1 MTPPRRGM
9 STPSP
14 APGPRNTPTKPSV
27 PRAKRE
33 EAMPSPRVMPP
44 FVDTSPDKAPTLPEI
59 PAAPGVE
66 SPRRTATRPSIPRAK
81 PRGATS
87 SPGLDFALLTQYV
100 DALPEGLDSYPKALT
115 SGAIILSLLLD
126 PLRRPPLGV
135 GLPSPLEDLICT
147 PPAATAWVPL
157 VKLCA
162 FHAAVY
168 DFAFAEKGGVPAYE
182 EWTFQRNLQLT
193 KNPLYRKILAVE
205 SPEALLASYS
215 SGRWSAFYRGTS
227 LHVMNVAKHSASL
240 RLTHPAHAWPEISRI
255 ALGAALRAAF
265 VIARAK
271 SATVT
276 SRELSVRASH
286 FEISWS

>member
-1 MTPPRRGM
+1 MPPPRRGT

-14 APGPRNTPTKPSV
+14 ASGLRSTPTKPSV

-33 EAMPSPRVMPP
+33 EAKQSWRVAASL
-44 FVDTSPDKAPTLPEI
+44 VDTPPDKAPTLPEI
-59 PAAPGVE
+59 PAAPRVE
-66 SPRRTATRPSIPRAK
+66 PPRRTTTKPSIPRAK
-81 PRGATS
+81 REGATS
-87 SPGLDFALLTQYV
+87 SPRVDFALLAQYV
-100 DALPEGLDSYPKALT
+100 NALPEGLDSYPKALA
-115 SGAIILSLLLD
+115 SGAIVLSLLLD
-126 PLRRPPLGV
+126 PVGRLPLGI
-135 GLPSPLEDLICT
+135 GLPSPLEDLVCT
-147 PPAATAWVPL
+147 PPAASAWVPV

-168 DFAFAEKGGVPAYE
+168 DVAFADKGGIPAYE

-205 SPEALLASYS
+205 SPEALLASYN
-215 SGRWSAFYRGTS
+215 SGRWSAFYRGLS

>member
-1 MTPPRRGM
+1 MTPPRRGT

-14 APGPRNTPTKPSV
+14 AQGPRSTPTKPSV

-33 EAMPSPRVMPP
+33 EAMPAPRVVSSL
-44 FVDTSPDKAPTLPEI
+44 VDTAPDRAPTLPEI
-59 PAAPGVE
+59 PAAPRVE
-66 SPRRTATRPSIPRAK
+66 PPGKTATKPSIPRAK
-81 PRGATS
+81 REGATS
-87 SPGLDFALLTQYV
+87 SPGVDFALLTQYV
-100 DALPEGLDSYPKALT
+100 SALPEGLDSYPKALA
-115 SGAIILSLLLD
+115 SGVIVLSVVLD
-126 PLRRPPLGV
+126 PVRRLPLGI

-147 PPAATAWVPL
+147 PPAASAWVPV

-168 DFAFAEKGGVPAYE
+168 DFAFADKGGVPVYE

-193 KNPLYRKILAVE
+193 KNPLYRRILAVE

-215 SGRWSAFYRGTS
+215 SGRWSAFYRGLS
-227 LHVMNVAKHSASL
+227 LHVMKVAKRSASL

-255 ALGAALRAAF
+255 ALGAALRAAL

-276 SRELSVRASH
+276 SRELSARASH
-286 FEISWS
+286 FEMHWS